1 MIEITNVTKSFGK
14 TKALDDASCQIE
26 TGSIFGL
33 VGSNG
38 AGKSTLLRLISGV
51 YKQDLGQISLNGQ
64 EVFDNVEAKKQCVY
78 ISDLPYIPSG
88 ASLDSMAKTYRAFY
102 NTFSQ
107 EEYNRL
113 VNLFN
118 IDSISQ
124 LSDFSKGMRR
134 QAIIILALSCK
145 SKYIIM
151 DETLDG
157 LDPIM
162 RGLVKRLLYEA
173 VVDNNTT
180 VIISSHSLRELEDTC
195 DNLAMIHNGKVIFQ
209 RDIQNISSSVS
220 KVQVVL
226 NDDLK
231 KQDFKGIDILNYS
244 RKGSVSTL
252 IVRDGEKEVIQLLQ
266 EKEPLLLEV
275 LPLSLEEVFTYEL
288 KQKGYSFDEI
298 LEDVGDNYEK

>member
-1 MIEITNVTKSFGK
+1 MIEITNVYKSFGK
-14 TKALDDASCQIE
+14 TKAIDDASCKIE
-26 TGSIFGL
+26 TGSVFGL

-38 AGKSTLLRLISGV
+38 AGKSTLLRLISGI
-51 YKQDLGQISLNGQ
+51 YRQDEGRVSLNGQ
-64 EVFDNVEAKKQCVY
+64 QIFDNVHAQKQCVFL
-78 ISDLPYIPSG
+78 SDDPYLPIG
-88 ASLDSMAKTYRAFY
+88 ASLNDMSKTYSSFY
-102 NTFSQ
+102 DTFSQ
-107 EEYNRL
+107 EEYNKL

-118 IDSISQ
+118 INPKTQ

-134 QAIIILALSCK
+134 QAVIILALSCK

-195 DNLAMIHNGKVIFQ
+195 DNLAMIHNGKIIFQ

-231 KQDFKGIDILNYS
+231 KQYFIGIDILNYS

-252 IVRDGEKEVIQLLQ
+252 IVRNGEKEVIRILQ

-275 LPLSLEEVFTYEL
+275 LPLSLEEVFVYEL
-288 KQKGYSFDEI
+288 KEKGYSFDEI
-298 LEDVGDNYEK
+298 LEDVGEENEK